1 MKVDEKEGKTGFA
14 ALERSKKKGPSNR
27 LLFVW
32 DSEEFLQAS
41 KLEEHI
47 ARSAS
52 VGVEDREITRDSQ
65 RLEKMC
71 CFILKCHRNF

>member
-1 MKVDEKEGKTGFA
+1 MKEE
-14 ALERSKKKGPSNR
+14 GPSKR

-47 ARSAS
+47 VRSAS
-52 VGVEDREITRDSQ
+52 VGVEDGEITRNSQ
-65 RLEKMC
+65 RLKKMC
-71 CFILKCHRNF
+71 CFILKCHHF